1 MLLNSV
7 FVLSLATLFQAANIH
22 AQNVETVDS
31 NSTVSQQQPI
41 DKPGSYIAH
50 GLLFH
55 YVETDSMQTAG
66 LPNVEWDILKID
78 PSARENL
85 CQRQTA
91 YCANNCGG
99 PNQAPKNFCN
109 ATTMAWGCGC
119 SHKVADFAPFLWPVV
134 QAECSGKAQECQ
146 MICNKDTVN
155 PSTCAATCNT
165 YYQCDT
171 DKAPPSYLQT
181 ESPNDTPSYN
191 GPPKEIS
198 KTDNS
203 NNRNGNSSDSHASR
217 ASKFTS
223 NSNAYLV
230 AAIAASASS
239 ALLAM
244 TNL

>member
-1 MLLNSV
+1 MLFKSV
-7 FVLSLATLFQAANIH
+7 LALSLATLFHATHIH
-22 AQNVETVDS
+22 AQNAETVDN
-31 NSTVSQQQPI
+31 NSTVLQQQPI
-41 DKPGSYIAH
+41 DKPA
-50 GLLFH
+50 
-55 YVETDSMQTAG
+55 MPTAS
-66 LPNVEWDILKID
+66 LPNVEWDILRID

-91 YCANNCGG
+91 YCA
-99 PNQAPKNFCN
+99 
-109 ATTMAWGCGC
+109 
-119 SHKVADFAPFLWPVV
+119 HKVADFAPFLWPVV

-191 GPPKEIS
+191 GPPKKEIS

-203 NNRNGNSSDSHASR
+203 NNGNASDSHASR
-217 ASKFTS
+217 ASKATG
-223 NSNAYLV
+223 NSNVYLL
-230 AAIAASASS
+230 AAFVASASS
-239 ALLAM
+239 VLLTLASSI
-244 TNL
+244 